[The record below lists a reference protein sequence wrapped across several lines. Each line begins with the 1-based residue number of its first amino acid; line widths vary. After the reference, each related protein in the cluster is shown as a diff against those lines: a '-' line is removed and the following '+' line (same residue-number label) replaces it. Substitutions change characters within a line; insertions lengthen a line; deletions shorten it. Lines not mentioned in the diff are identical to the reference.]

1 MNTQEFSFDQF
12 LTWFSKPLL
21 TVGNSQLSI
30 ATVAGLLLLIIAFW
44 WGAKIIESSIRRL
57 AARSPQLANSSGS
70 VFAWT
75 RILRYTIWIAGSFAA
90 LSYMGIDLTGLAILG
105 GAIGVG
111 VGLGLQSIVANF
123 VSGIILLLEKT
134 LKVGD
139 FVELQSGVRGNVQEI
154 SLRYTRITTNDDVD
168 IIVPNNEFTQSRLVN
183 WTYSGRKQR
192 LHIPFGVAYGTDKDK
207 VKAAGL
213 RAATRVPGVLN
224 EAGHEP
230 DVWLVKFGDSSL
242 DFELVL
248 WAGPEL
254 VAKPGS
260 THALFMW
267 VLEDELRDAGI
278 EIPFPQRDLHVRS
291 GTLEVALKG
300 ESP

>member
-1 MNTQEFSFDQF
+1 MA
-12 LTWFSKPLL
+12 
-21 TVGNSQLSI
+21 SQ
-30 ATVAGLLLLIIAFW
+30 
-44 WGAKIIESSIRRL
+44 
-57 AARSPQLANSSGS
+57 
-70 VFAWT
+70 
-75 RILRYTIWIAGSFAA
+75 A
-90 LSYMGIDLTGLAILG
+90 L
-105 GAIGVG
+105 
-111 VGLGLQSIVANF
+111 N
-123 VSGIILLLEKT
+123 
-134 LKVGD
+134 
-139 FVELQSGVRGNVQEI
+139 
-154 SLRYTRITTNDDVD
+154 
-168 IIVPNNEFTQSRLVN
+168 
-183 WTYSGRKQR
+183 
-192 LHIPFGVAYGTDKDK
+192 GTDKDK
-207 VKAAGL
+207 VKAAGP

-278 EIPFPQRDLHVRS
+278 GIPFPQRDLHVRS

-300 ESP
+300 KTPPKQP